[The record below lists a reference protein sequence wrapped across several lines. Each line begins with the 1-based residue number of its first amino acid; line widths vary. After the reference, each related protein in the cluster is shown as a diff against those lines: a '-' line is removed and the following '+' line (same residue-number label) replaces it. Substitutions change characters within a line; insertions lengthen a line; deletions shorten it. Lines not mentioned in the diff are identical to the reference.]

1 MVTRVASIQDVQA
14 RRDRPSTMARFSST
28 TLSTGGPSSGASVSG
43 RSRSQLGTHVEDGA
57 CSWLQR
63 SWSEPILDGSPT
75 AGARSGSPARG
86 PGVMSPCGLVFPSSL
101 RATSGL
107 HKRHQAD
114 MIKYGVRMMAC
125 DGEQGHGRPPQEPG
139 DLWRGHAPS
148 RTREESTSG
157 VGRAQ
162 GMLVH
167 VRNDGNPSMPPEQ
180 TYAMPHP
187 FRGHA
192 PDSDATTSCHARGN
206 VPEPDK
212 GRRLPQSRA
221 TRSWEAPPAAGMV
234 FGGQGVGE
242 IETACMLELYNA
254 VVDGL
259 AARLVVDTA
268 HILKSTAYS
277 DFYMVGCILLGH

>member
-1 MVTRVASIQDVQA
+1 
-14 RRDRPSTMARFSST
+14 MARFSST
-28 TLSTGGPSSGASVSG
+28 TLSSGGPSASANGAS
-43 RSRSQLGTHVEDGA
+43 EDGA
-57 CSWLQR
+57 CSWLLQR
-63 SWSEPILDGSPT
+63 SWSEPVFDGGPT
-75 AGARSGSPARG
+75 ARAGSGSPARG

-101 RATSGL
+101 RATSQL

-139 DLWRGHAPS
+139 DLWRGHVPA
-148 RTREESTSG
+148 RTREETTPG
-157 VGRAQ
+157 FGRAH

-167 VRNDGNPSMPPEQ
+167 VRTDGNPSMPPEQ

-192 PDSDATTSCHARGN
+192 PDSDATTSCHARVH

-212 GRRLPQSRA
+212 GRRLPQSRP
-221 TRSWEAPPAAGMV
+221 TGSWEAPPAAGMV
-234 FGGQGVGE
+234 FGGPGVGE
-242 IETACMLELYNA
+242 IETTCMLELYNA

-277 DFYMVGCILLGH
+277 DFYMVYVQGH